1 MPNQNQTPLIDAL
14 KACTNHP
21 HTPFYTPG
29 HKRGAGISPILTDLL
44 GKEVFRADLTE
55 LAELDNLFTPQ
66 SVILAAQE
74 LAAEAFGAEKTWF
87 LVNGSTCG
95 IEAAILATCR
105 MGDKIIL
112 PRNVHSSVISGLILS
127 GAIPIFIYPAYN
139 SDLDIAH
146 SITPESLK
154 TALAKHPDA
163 KAVLIVYP
171 TYNGVCGDLQAI
183 AHLTHQY
190 NIPLIVDEAHGA
202 HFHFH
207 PDLPTSALTAGADLT
222 VQSIHKTLG
231 AMTQASM
238 LHIQGNRIDIDRV
251 NKALQLV
258 QSTSPSFILL
268 ASLDAARQQMA
279 IDGKKLLSRT
289 LEIANKARN
298 EINQIPGLSILQPA
312 DFLKLDQTRL
322 TVNVSQLG
330 ITGFTAEDL
339 INEMGVTPEFSSLQ
353 NLIFIITIGNTES
366 DIQNLIQ
373 ALFNLTQVKSLTSEC
388 QPCKNKNDDM
398 VAHFMCISPREAFFA
413 NSETLPVEKTLERIC
428 AEIICPY
435 PPGIPVLMPGELIT
449 KTALEYLQEIQK
461 MGGFI
466 TGCADETLRTLKV
479 VTV

>member
-14 KACTNHP
+14 KACTTRP
-21 HTPFYTPG
+21 HSPFYTPG
-29 HKRGAGISPILTDLL
+29 HKGGIGISPILTNLL
-44 GKEVFRADLTE
+44 GKDVFRADLTE

-105 MGDKIIL
+105 TGDKIIL

-127 GAIPIFIYPAYN
+127 GAIPIFIYLAYN

-171 TYNGVCGDLQAI
+171 TYNGVCGDLPAI
-183 AHLTHQY
+183 AHITHQY

-279 IDGKKLLSRT
+279 IDGKKLLSQT
-289 LEIANKARN
+289 LELANKARN
-298 EINQIPGLSILQPA
+298 EINQIPGLSILQSS

-373 ALFNLTQVKSLTSEC
+373 KLFNLTQVKSLTSEC

-413 NSETLPVEKTLERIC
+413 NSETLPIEKTPERIC

-461 MGGFI
+461 IGSFI
-466 TGCADETLRTLKV
+466 TGCADETLQTIKV
-479 VTV
+479 VKV